1 MIPIYA
7 KPVFHDLTKESPIIP
22 IYHLDEGAL
31 TEFEQSLMTI
41 QRLAAEM
48 RAEVRE
54 TKG

>member
-7 KPVFHDLTKESPIIP
+7 KPAFHDLTKESPIIP
-22 IYHLDEGAL
+22 ICHIDNGVL

-48 RAEVRE
+48 RAEVRDMKE
-54 TKG
+54 